1 MKEKLKKINLTAII
15 NILKASLIGVVI
27 SIILVLLFA
36 FVLKF
41 VDLNSGAISL
51 VDQIIKVISVFI
63 AVVMLNKA
71 NDEGLLLKGILTGAV
86 YSIITFIVFSI
97 LNGGFNLGIG
107 VLTDIAFSALVGGA
121 SAILLNLI
129 KKKL

>member
-129 KKKL
+129 KKK